1 MLSIGEMMNRKIT
14 RLYTGS
20 DGESHFEEIEVP
32 LKDMGERGRRSELI
46 EVTGIIFM
54 ETDGNYF
61 LDWHNVPHQQFSIQ
75 LEGHLEIEV
84 GDGTRRRFGPGD
96 VLLAEDTTGR
106 GHISRAVNNIP
117 RKNIFVILV

>member
-1 MLSIGEMMNRKIT
+1 MNRKIT